1 MRVSSFLHGLVRTVA
16 IVFALTILWSLGAAV
31 FALLCGG
38 LCWAF
43 RVERAPFGVLWAATA
58 GAIAGFLLGTLW
70 AIDRAIN
77 WRDSPSPSQDD
88 SRLHAMPPD
97 DGKALRGKASSKLP
111 EEAGADDGTRE
122 KSYRVSR

>member
-77 WRDSPSPSQDD
+77 WRDFPSSSQDV
-88 SRLHAMPPD
+88 SRHYAMPSE
-97 DGKALRGKASSKLP
+97 DGKGLWGTASAKLP
-111 EEAGADDGTRE
+111 EEAGADDRT
-122 KSYRVSR
+122 